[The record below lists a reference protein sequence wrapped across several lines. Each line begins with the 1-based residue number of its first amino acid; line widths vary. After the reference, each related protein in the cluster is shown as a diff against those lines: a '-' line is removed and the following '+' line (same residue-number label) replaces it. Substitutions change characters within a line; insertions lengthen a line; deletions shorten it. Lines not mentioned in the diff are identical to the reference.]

1 MNTTLQA
8 TSPLL
13 PPGPASR
20 FFGIPLLRQMR
31 LDYLG
36 QVQRLHAAHGD
47 AVYARIGPERTY
59 DFFRPE
65 WVREILVDK
74 ASSFIRWEHATD
86 LFAEVHGQSVLVSE
100 GNEWQRQR
108 RMLQPG
114 FGLKRM
120 PGYAQLMVDAA
131 QEALDTIA
139 LHKVQTLDFEAL
151 VTQLTMDVVLRT
163 LFSSKV
169 DASEA
174 RAVADAVQTIGRMG
188 MEAMFWP
195 FRLPDWLPHKWK
207 IRQAKI
213 KLDTL
218 VRHHIEQRRQQL
230 HAGQAPRNDLLGML
244 LSVRDEDG
252 DKGALSDK
260 EVRDQ
265 CMTLF
270 LAGHETTASALTWW
284 GYTMAAHPAEALRAQ
299 AEVDQVLGQ
308 RRPTYS
314 DVQSLA
320 YLGRTLKETMR
331 LYPPTPA
338 LFSRRAIEPVQI
350 GPWQLPKGALVRIT
364 PWVLHHDAR
373 WHPDPEHFDPE
384 RFSESRQATQVR
396 GSYMPFGAGPRVC
409 IGSLFATTEMVL
421 IAAMVLQRFSL
432 APVQTAQQ
440 PRPVLNVTL
449 RPANGMPL
457 QLLRREA
464 SAGDSLLR

>member
-8 TSPLL
+8 ASPLS

-36 QVQRLHAAHGD
+36 QVQRMHAAHGD

-74 ASSFIRWEHATD
+74 APSFIRWEHATD
-86 LFAEVHGQSVLVSE
+86 IFAEVHGQSVLTSE
-100 GNEWQRQR
+100 GDAWQRQR

-120 PGYAQLMVDAA
+120 PGYAQLMIDAA
-131 QEALDTIA
+131 QEALDAIPP
-139 LHKVQTLDFEAL
+139 HKVQTLDFEPL
-151 VTQLTMDVVLRT
+151 MTRLTMDVVLRT
-163 LFSSKV
+163 LFSSAV
-169 DASEA
+169 HASEA
-174 RAVADAVQTIGRMG
+174 RAAADAVQIIGRMG

-207 IRQAKI
+207 GRQAKYT
-213 KLDTL
+213 LDKL
-218 VRHHIEQRRQQL
+218 VRHHIEQRRQELQ
-230 HAGQAPRNDLLGML
+230 AGQAPRNDLLGML
-244 LSVRDEDG
+244 LSVRDDDG
-252 DKGALSDK
+252 DKGALSDE

-265 CMTLF
+265 CMTIF
-270 LAGHETTASALTWW
+270 LAGHETTAAALTWW
-284 GYTMAAHPAEALRAQ
+284 GYAMAAHPAEALRAQ
-299 AEVDQVLGQ
+299 QEVDQVLGQ
-308 RRPTYS
+308 HTPEYS
-314 DVQSLA
+314 DVPALA
-320 YLGRTLKETMR
+320 YLGRSLKETLR
-331 LYPPTPA
+331 LYPPTPS

-364 PWVLHHDAR
+364 PWVMHHDAR
-373 WHPDPEHFDPE
+373 WHPDPERFDPE
-384 RFSESRQATQVR
+384 RFSEARQAAQVR

-409 IGSLFATTEMVL
+409 IGSMFATTEMAL

-432 APVQTAQQ
+432 APAQIAQQ

-449 RPANGMPL
+449 RPADGMPL
-457 QLLRREA
+457 QLLRRELQA
-464 SAGDSLLR
+464 E